1 MKEQNNFLISKF
13 VQKHSGIV
21 LGSSKSYLI
30 ETRLTPIAEQFGF
43 KDVDELAY
51 GLGSAASDLKN
62 AVIDAMTTNESFFFR
77 DNVPFEAFEKIM
89 LPELIATARKTNNKI
104 RIWCAAASTGQE
116 PYSLAMIL
124 LANKR
129 LWSGINIE
137 IIGTDLS
144 DLSLERAKVGK
155 YTQFEVQR
163 GLPVQMLVEHF
174 KQQGTA
180 WFISDEIKN
189 MVKFSKSNLL
199 EPFGLLGKMDIV
211 FCRNV
216 LIYFDTE
223 TKAKVVKSVYDI
235 LRLDGYLVLGGAET
249 LLGIS
254 DLMERA
260 EGYRGLYRS
269 AGAKNNLTALSA

>member
-1 MKEQNNFLISKF
+1 MNEANNAIISQF
-13 VQKHSGIV
+13 VQKNSGIV
-21 LGSSKSYLI
+21 LGSSKSYLL
-30 ETRLTPIAEQFGF
+30 ETRLTPVAEKFGF
-43 KDVDELAY
+43 RDVDALAL
-51 GLGSAASDLKN
+51 GLSVASSDIKE

-77 DNVPFEAFEKIM
+77 DNIPFDAFEKIM
-89 LPELIATARKTNNKI
+89 LPELITNARATSKKI

-124 LANKR
+124 QSNKR
-129 LWSGINIE
+129 LWSGLQIE

-144 DLSLERAKVGK
+144 QVAIDRAISGK

-163 GLPVQMLVEHF
+163 GLPVQMLMEYF
-174 KQQGTA
+174 TQQGTS

-199 EPFGLLGKMDIV
+199 EPFNSLGRMDIV

-216 LIYFDTE
+216 LIYFDTD
-223 TKAKVVKSVYDI
+223 TKAKVVNSINNI
-235 LRLDGYLVLGGAET
+235 LRPDGYLVLGGAET

-254 DLMERA
+254 DQMQRA

-269 AGAKNNLTALSA
+269 SGGQAKMAISA